1 MNSIIK
7 LCDDILVKL
16 DQGEYKLKVG
26 EETFSNQVKFIF
38 PYKKKIVVYVR
49 DSGFTRGCHVR
60 MKVKSG
66 LFSYEHFSDIDLPDD
81 FTSTFSKLVRDHSE
95 ENRKRR
101 NTKENLRKELAI
113 ADIMR

>member
-26 EETFSNQVKFIF
+26 KDQVKFIF
-38 PYKKKIVVYVR
+38 PYKKKVVVYVR

-66 LFSYEHFSDIDLPDD
+66 LFSYEHFSNIDLPEH

-101 NTKENLRKELAI
+101 NIGRNWQLPV
-113 ADIMR
+113 